1 MSMLKVAGTDVNGLP
16 KSFRTDADG
25 RQEVT
30 HKWVTDEIFIVSD
43 VQIRETGGAW
53 SDRVNVGEYA
63 TISLRVYNS
72 HDQPVSVIFGRDYFT
87 ESTTYHKNSGG
98 SNIGFTIPANSGLR
112 MITPEEF
119 PFLQYLENVKVRYEC
134 STAPTSGAL
143 YMTIVGK
150 R

>member
-1 MSMLKVAGTDVNGLP
+1 MSMLKVAGTNADGVP
-16 KSFRTDADG
+16 KSFRTDSDG
-25 RQEVT
+25 RAEVT
-30 HKWVTDEIFIVSD
+30 HKWVTDEIQFVSG

-53 SDRVNVGEYA
+53 SDRLNVREYA

-72 HDQPVSVIFGRDYFT
+72 HDQPVSIIFGRDYST
-87 ESTTYHKNSGG
+87 ESTTYLKNYGG
-98 SNIGFTIPANSGLR
+98 SNIGFTVPADSGSR

-134 STAPTSGAL
+134 STAPTAGAL
-143 YMTIVGK
+143 YITIVGK

>member
-1 MSMLKVAGTDVNGLP
+1 MSMLKVAGTNADGIP
-16 KSFRTDADG
+16 KSFRTDPDG
-25 RQEVT
+25 RAEVT
-30 HKWVTDEIFIVSD
+30 HKWITDEIQFVSN
-43 VQIRETGGAW
+43 VQIRGTEGAW
-53 SDRVNVGEYA
+53 SDRVDVGEYA

-72 HDQPVSVIFGRDYFT
+72 HDQPVTIIFGRDYAA
-87 ESTTYHKNSGG
+87 ESTTYLKNYGG
-98 SNIGFTIPANSGLR
+98 SNIGFTIPADSGSR

-119 PFLQYLENVKVRYEC
+119 PFLQYLKNVKVRYEC

>member
-1 MSMLKVAGTDVNGLP
+1 MSMLKVAGTNADGIP
-16 KSFRTDADG
+16 KSFRTDPDG
-25 RQEVT
+25 RAEVT
-30 HKWVTDEIFIVSD
+30 HKWITDEIQFVSN
-43 VQIRETGGAW
+43 VQIRGTEGAW
-53 SDRVNVGEYA
+53 SDRVDVGEYA

-72 HDQPVSVIFGRDYFT
+72 HDQPVTIIFGRDYAA
-87 ESTTYHKNSGG
+87 ESTTYLKNYGG
-98 SNIGFTIPANSGLR
+98 SNIGFTIPADSSSR

>member
-1 MSMLKVAGTDVNGLP
+1 MSMLKVAGTDENGLP

-30 HKWVTDEIFIVSD
+30 HKWVTDEISVLSD
-43 VQIRETGGAW
+43 VQIRGTEAGW
-53 SDRVNVGEYA
+53 SNRVNVGEYA
-63 TISLRVYNS
+63 TISLRVVNS
-72 HDQPVSVIFGRDYFT
+72 HDQPVSIIFGKDYDT
-87 ESTTYHKNSGG
+87 NNTSYLKNYGG
-98 SNIGFTIPANSGLR
+98 SNISFTIPANSGFR

-119 PFLQYLENVKVRYEC
+119 PFLQYLENVRVRYAC
-134 STAPTSGAL
+134 SKAPTTGTL